1 MEEVL
6 QLQAE
11 EVEMDQHRCV
21 VNSFSSGTVQ
31 CASIN
36 C

>member
-11 EVEMDQHRCV
+11 EADEAEYRCDV
-21 VNSFSSGTVQ
+21 DSSSSVRIG
-31 CASIN
+31 CW
-36 C
+36 

>member
-11 EVEMDQHRCV
+11 ESPQEEMACNV
-21 VNSFSSGTVQ
+21 LTTSSRGSI
-31 CASIN
+31 CA
-36 C
+36 

>member
-11 EVEMDQHRCV
+11 EVEMEPHRCI
-21 VNSFSSGTVQ
+21 VNSFSSGGTP
-31 CASIN
+31 CRSLD